1 LLNCFP
7 SEEKT
12 RVEILWRKE
21 LVGDN
26 LDGLERI
33 GTGIREGGLGEV
45 EGMLGV
51 VNSCIEILIG
61 SSFV

>member
-1 LLNCFP
+1 
-7 SEEKT
+7 
-12 RVEILWRKE
+12 
-21 LVGDN
+21 VGDN